1 MPVGM
6 AAGGWKLVPG
16 EDSSMARRFSVRIRS
31 DLPEA
36 DYSSKWIVSRW
47 RTQRPNR
54 RRSDSECYGDVT
66 PVTTNA
72 ACRGF
77 QLGRDLP
84 DDAAASVARAATS
97 TGRGCAV
104 DIPGCID
111 GHRTDRTG
119 SVTSTGKIVQ
129 ICLRPAALGRRQLK

>member
-47 RTQRPNR
+47 RTQRPKR
-54 RRSDSECYGDVT
+54 RRSDSECYGDFSPANT
-66 PVTTNA
+66 YGTARPSIH
-72 ACRGF
+72 
-77 QLGRDLP
+77 GRQGCSRSVSYTHLTLP
-84 DDAAASVARAATS
+84 TKR
-97 TGRGCAV
+97 
-104 DIPGCID
+104 
-111 GHRTDRTG
+111 
-119 SVTSTGKIVQ
+119 IV
-129 ICLRPAALGRRQLK
+129 